1 MGGCMMHPQS
11 QTNKEKIKVL
21 VVDDH
26 PVVRFGLIH
35 FINEDEDFCVCGEA
49 DNAHRTLQAIQ
60 ELEPDVAIIDICLK
74 GQSGIELIKNIKVR
88 YPELPILAF
97 SMYEESIYAER
108 LLCAGAK
115 GYIMKQEGCDKV
127 IEGLHQV
134 LSGGIFVSTKIMSK
148 IMNKYIENKPCTS
161 GSPLDVLSD
170 RELEVFRLIGQGY
183 GTRQIAKE
191 LFLGIK
197 TVETYRAHIKSK
209 LQLHNS
215 SELVQYAIKW
225 GQSMFVS

>member
-1 MGGCMMHPQS
+1 MTYQHF
-11 QTNKEKIKVL
+11 QTEKDRIKVL

-26 PVVRFGLIH
+26 PIVRFGLIN
-35 FINEDEDFCVCGEA
+35 FINEDKDFCVCGEA
-49 DNAHRTLQAIQ
+49 DNAHNALQAIQ
-60 ELEPDVAIIDICLK
+60 ESVPDVAIIDIRLK

-88 YPELPILAF
+88 YPDLPVIAL
-97 SMYEESIYAER
+97 SMYDESIYAER

-115 GYIMKQEGCDKV
+115 GYIMKQEGCEKV

-134 LSGGIFVSTKIMSK
+134 LDGGIYVSDKIRSK
-148 IMNKYIENKPCTS
+148 IMNKYIEKKNRMYE
-161 GSPLDVLSD
+161 SPLDVLSD

-197 TVETYRAHIKSK
+197 TIETYRAHIKSK
-209 LQLHNS
+209 LQLKNS
-215 SELVQYAIKW
+215 SELVRYAIRW
-225 GQSMFVS
+225 GQGKLCS

>member
-1 MGGCMMHPQS
+1 MTYQHF
-11 QTNKEKIKVL
+11 QTEKDRIKVL

-26 PVVRFGLIH
+26 PIVRFGLIN
-35 FINEDEDFCVCGEA
+35 FINEDKDFCVCGEA
-49 DNAHRTLQAIQ
+49 DNAHNALQAIQ
-60 ELEPDVAIIDICLK
+60 ESVPDVAIIDIRLK

-88 YPELPILAF
+88 YPDLPVIAL
-97 SMYEESIYAER
+97 SMYDESIYAER

-115 GYIMKQEGCDKV
+115 GYIMKQEGCEKV

-134 LSGGIFVSTKIMSK
+134 LDGGIYVSDKIRSK
-148 IMNKYIENKPCTS
+148 IMNKYIEKKNRMYE
-161 GSPLDVLSD
+161 SPLDVLSD

-197 TVETYRAHIKSK
+197 TIETYRAHIKSK
-209 LQLHNS
+209 LQLKNS
-215 SELVQYAIKW
+215 SELVRYAIRW
-225 GQSMFVS
+225 GQSKLCS